1 MNTTEMLI
9 VERDSAGNTTNQ
21 SLRDCVKQAL
31 ENYFSHLEGH
41 TPANLYDLVLE
52 ELENPML
59 EVVMKYAKGNQCKAS
74 NWLKISRGTLRK
86 KLKQYGLD

>member
-9 VERDSAGNTTNQ
+9 VERDSAGSTNQ
-21 SLRDCVKQAL
+21 SLSDCVKQAL
-31 ENYFSHLEGH
+31 ENYFSHLDGH
-41 TPANLYDLVLE
+41 SPAGLYDFVLE
-52 ELENPML
+52 AIEIPML